1 MQTTPTMSSSDLR
14 RPPLDSICAQFH
26 QQQQSN
32 SGVFVTPYHESWW
45 PEKPLSSGGFQRR
58 KKSLFVNY
66 SIKFSTLFAPTQSSY
81 HPQLLMF
88 CVWRFIQQ
96 MIIIRLMDQRISDGV
111 TPSSSDTGDKWRMLV
126 GWFLLLILLCSPL
139 RTIHGRNC
147 FRNGTNLPKN
157 NLSTHRNLGLPPP
170 GESLSGGEDGV
181 EFKLNSL
188 FSPQQNTRI
197 ADE

>member
-1 MQTTPTMSSSDLR
+1 MSSSDLHPPPGLDLCSVSSTTTEQQR
-14 RPPLDSICAQFH
+14 RVCH
-26 QQQQSN
+26 
-32 SGVFVTPYHESWW
+32 
-45 PEKPLSSGGFQRR
+45 PLSWILMARETPFIGRIPAAE
-58 KKSLFVNY
+58 KSLFVNY

-96 MIIIRLMDQRISDGV
+96 MIIIRLMDQRISEGV

-126 GWFLLLILLCSPL
+126 GRFLLLLCSPP

-157 NLSTHRNLGLPPP
+157 VLLKQLVHPQ
-170 GESLSGGEDGV
+170 ESPSAASGGKSVWRE
-181 EFKLNSL
+181 
-188 FSPQQNTRI
+188 
-197 ADE
+197 